1 MTMMIVGVM
10 NGSPWE
16 CLPIAILMQIPF
28 FHVPRARATTI
39 IMMMMV
45 MMMMMMMI
53 ISSTKPFQSIFL
65 LKISWGLQEVSCW
78 KNGAC
83 ITAPA
88 CHNIAGWFSHNIG
101 DMGLKIS

>member
-88 CHNIAGWFSHNIG
+88 RHNIAGRFSYNIG